1 MCASWVLPSVASL
14 TEQSVC
20 SKCSY
25 VTGPHGQLNEVSFL
39 LLGKLS
45 NVALSLIWSF
55 DGENYGLTWTTLGED
70 STQIKL
76 NRLNKLCRKKV

>member
-1 MCASWVLPSVASL
+1 MYLLS
-14 TEQSVC
+14 
-20 SKCSY
+20 SKYSY
-25 VTGPHGQLNEVSFL
+25 VIGPHGQLNEVSFL

-76 NRLNKLCRKKV
+76 NRLNKLCWKMF